1 MSTGKTG
8 KALLELALSFPD
20 RLLVTFGFAYRIDQ
34 THFSYL
40 SFYITWRDIS
50 QEIWY
55 FDRISVNRTLRSDSL
70 FL

>member
-8 KALLELALSFPD
+8 EALLELDLSFPD

-50 QEIWY
+50 QKM
-55 FDRISVNRTLRSDSL
+55 
-70 FL
+70 